1 MMKHFST
8 GVLWR
13 ILVLNA
19 SVVGITLAAMA
30 KMWALV
36 FLAGIGV
43 VVVVVNLYH
52 YVTNTNRKLT
62 RFLESVRYSDFVIKF
77 SADNKMGGSFKD
89 LNQQFN
95 EVLEAFRTA
104 RAEKEAN
111 LQFINTIVQHVSVGL
126 ISFDAFGRI
135 ELINNTALK
144 LLNIYRLRNL
154 SELQKIAPELHR
166 VLSELSGGGRQL
178 YRSKDEKQLAFH
190 ATNVSLRGK
199 MLTLVSVQNIQ
210 TELQEKELDAWQN
223 LTKVLR
229 HEIMNSVTPIVSL
242 AGTMKDI
249 VNEDIA
255 PKNPDN
261 EAIEDLRLALNTI
274 ENRGKGIM
282 NFVNAYRTFTTI
294 PKPIFGDV
302 LVNDLVMRVVSL
314 LQNDFKNHNKTL
326 HYQKFSTDVSIRA
339 DADQI
344 EMVLINLLKNALEAG
359 QTEAAN
365 QVEISTAMSDGRVVL
380 RVRDYGAGIAPEAL
394 EKIFIPFFTTKKTG
408 SGIGLSL
415 SRQIMQLHGGSL
427 KVTQDQSGT
436 VFSMLF

>member
-1 MMKHFST
+1 MKHFST

-30 KMWALV
+30 KMWALA
-36 FLAGIGV
+36 FIAAV
-43 VVVVVNLYH
+43 VVVFFVVNMYQ

-77 SADNKMGGSFKD
+77 SADNKMGDSFKD

-126 ISFDAFGRI
+126 ISFDANGRI

-166 VLSELSGGGRQL
+166 VLSELSAGGRQL
-178 YRSKDEKQLAFH
+178 FRSKDEKQLAFH

-210 TELQEKELDAWQN
+210 SELQEKELDAWQN

-242 AGTMKDI
+242 VSTMKTI

-255 PKNPDN
+255 PQKPNN
-261 EAIEDLRLALNTI
+261 EAIEDLRLALDTI

-294 PKPIFGDV
+294 PQPVFENVVVDA
-302 LVNDLVMRVVSL
+302 LVVRVVNL
-314 LQNDFKNHNKTL
+314 LQNDFKNYNKTL
-326 HYQKFSTDVSIRA
+326 HYQKFNSDVSVLA

-359 QTEAAN
+359 KGVADDR
-365 QVEISTAMSDGRVVL
+365 VEVSAEMNNGRVVL
-380 RVRDYGAGIAPEAL
+380 QVRDHGAGIAPEAL

-427 KVTQDQSGT
+427 KVSQSEGGT
-436 VFSMLF
+436 VFSIVF

>member
-1 MMKHFST
+1 M
-8 GVLWR
+8 
-13 ILVLNA
+13 NA
-19 SVVGITLAAMA
+19 TVVGITLATMS
-30 KMWALV
+30 KMWALAFV
-36 FLAGIGV
+36 LV
-43 VVVVVNLYH
+43 VLMVVLVVNLYH

-62 RFLESVRYSDFVIKF
+62 RFMESVRYSDFVIKF
-77 SADNKMGGSFKD
+77 SADNKMGRSFED

-95 EVLEAFRTA
+95 EVLEAFRAA

-135 ELINNTALK
+135 EFINNTALK
-144 LLNIYRLRNL
+144 LLNVYRLRNL
-154 SELQKIAPELHR
+154 SELQNKQPELR
-166 VLSELSGGGRQL
+166 QVLSQLSGGGRQL
-178 YRSKDEKQLAFH
+178 HRSPDEKQLAFH
-190 ATNVSLRGK
+190 ATNVSLRGR

-242 AGTMKDI
+242 VGTMKDI

-255 PKNPDN
+255 PKNPHN
-261 EAIEDLRLALNTI
+261 EAIDDLRLALDTI
-274 ENRGKGIM
+274 ENRGRGVM
-282 NFVNAYRTFTTI
+282 NFVNAYRTFTSI
-294 PKPIFGDV
+294 PTPVFCDV
-302 LVNDLVMRVVSL
+302 SVNDLVSRVVSL
-314 LQNDFKNHNKTL
+314 LQNDFKNQRKTL
-326 HYQKFSTDVSIRA
+326 HVQPFDPDVCVRA
-339 DADQI
+339 DADQV

-359 QTEAAN
+359 SNVASD
-365 QVEISTAMSDGRVVL
+365 QVKISGSVSNGRVAL
-380 RVRDYGAGIAPEAL
+380 RVQDYGVGIAPEAL

-427 KVTQDQSGT
+427 KVASNDTGT
-436 VFSMLF
+436 VFTMVF